1 MLFNSLQFLIF
12 FAIVYCLYLR
22 MDHKWQNRMLLAA
35 SCVFYGCWDWRFLF
49 LIFASVTTDY
59 FCGLSIFNS
68 PDDCVKK
75 RFLLVSV
82 VINLT
87 ILGFFKYF
95 NFFASNLQTLLGL
108 FGLTIHPILLH
119 IALPIGISFYTFRTL
134 TYTFDIYTG
143 QMEPTKSYVDYALYV
158 TFFPQLIA
166 GPIMKAKDLLPQIMA
181 SRKVTGENFYRGC
194 YLIFFGL
201 FQKLFIADNL
211 ARIADP
217 IFDATQPHNGI
228 SVLIAVYALAFQ
240 IYCDFAGYSN
250 IARGLGD
257 CMGFDTMVNFNLP
270 YFARNPQD
278 FWQRWHI
285 SLSNWLRDYLY
296 YPIALSKRGWGKWS
310 PVFALMVTFTL
321 CGLWHGAAW
330 TFVIWGAYQGALL
343 AIHKLIVPSNAKNR
357 SSPSA
362 LIGRFSHVLSV
373 LFVFNLVCLGWIIF
387 RAASIDSALSII
399 SSIFM
404 DFKLTPAIFE
414 PLKSLLFYTLPLIA
428 IEVAQFRKGGDI
440 VFIREFKSAYRT
452 ILYACLAYLLFVYG
466 ASSGKEFIYFQ
477 F

>member
-1 MLFNSLQFLIF
+1 
-12 FAIVYCLYLR
+12 
-22 MDHKWQNRMLLAA
+22 MDRKWQNRMLLAA

-49 LIFASVTTDY
+49 LIFTSVTTDY
-59 FCGLSIFNS
+59 FCGQYIFNS
-68 PDDCVKK
+68 PDEHVKK
-75 RFLLVSV
+75 RFLLVSIV
-82 VINLT
+82 VNLA

-95 NFFASNLQTLLGL
+95 NFFASNLQALLGF

-119 IALPIGISFYTFRTL
+119 IALPLGISFYTFRTL
-134 TYTFDIYTG
+134 TYTLDIYNG
-143 QMEPTKSYVDYALYV
+143 QTEPTKSYVDYALYV

-181 SRKVTGENFYRGC
+181 SRKVTVENFYRGC

-211 ARIADP
+211 ARLADP
-217 IFDATQPHNGI
+217 VFDSSPPYAGAKVLLAT
-228 SVLIAVYALAFQ
+228 YAFAFQ
-240 IYCDFAGYSN
+240 VYCDFAGYSN

-257 CMGFDTMVNFNLP
+257 CMGFDTMINFNLP

-296 YPIALSKRGWGKWS
+296 YPIALSKRNWGMWS

-330 TFVIWGAYQGALL
+330 TFIIWGAYQGALL
-343 AIHKLIVPSNAKNR
+343 AMHKLIVPSCAKILSSRNAAI
-357 SSPSA
+357 S
-362 LIGRFSHVLSV
+362 RFSYILSV

-387 RAASIDSALSII
+387 RAASIDSALSMV
-399 SSIFM
+399 SSIFI
-404 DFKLTPAIFE
+404 DFKLTPSFFE
-414 PLKSLLFYTLPLIA
+414 SLRNLTFYTLPLIL
-428 IEVAQFRKGGDI
+428 IEVAQFRKGDDI
-440 VFIREFKSAYRT
+440 LFMRKLKPAYKT
-452 ILYACLAYLLFVYG
+452 ILYACIAYLLFVYG

>member
-1 MLFNSLQFLIF
+1 MRDLKTILIF
-12 FAIVYCLYLR
+12 LFFSLFTGPLFA
-22 MDHKWQNRMLLAA
+22 
-35 SCVFYGCWDWRFLF
+35 
-49 LIFASVTTDY
+49 
-59 FCGLSIFNS
+59 
-68 PDDCVKK
+68 
-75 RFLLVSV
+75 
-82 VINLT
+82 
-87 ILGFFKYF
+87 
-95 NFFASNLQTLLGL
+95 
-108 FGLTIHPILLH
+108 
-119 IALPIGISFYTFRTL
+119 
-134 TYTFDIYTG
+134 
-143 QMEPTKSYVDYALYV
+143 
-158 TFFPQLIA
+158 QLITTC
-166 GPIMKAKDLLPQIMA
+166 PN
-181 SRKVTGENFYRGC
+181 SNFTSGT
-194 YLIFFGL
+194 F
-201 FQKLFIADNL
+201 
-211 ARIADP
+211 
-217 IFDATQPHNGI
+217 T
-228 SVLIAVYALAFQ
+228 
-240 IYCDFAGYSN
+240 
-250 IARGLGD
+250 
-257 CMGFDTMVNFNLP
+257 
-270 YFARNPQD
+270 
-278 FWQRWHI
+278 
-285 SLSNWLRDYLY
+285 NW
-296 YPIALSKRGWGKWS
+296 IGGWGKWS